1 MEPSAERLLRPVLA
15 FLTLCL
21 AAFLLA
27 PTVASVHQ
35 KVEDL
40 SFDRETPFHLWRWS
54 PKPPPPMPFPNCG
67 GAPRHLYSEI
77 TQWPAT
83 IRKDEP
89 FTLRGVTQSEEDG
102 RLGVGTIKVDIYLN
116 DTKAEPGVWLGEV
129 ESDSGGM
136 FTLGTTLPFD
146 LQAEHYHIVA
156 HAKGKRIS
164 CTDYL
169 EHWSDPEIDILSKAI
184 LVFDAADHPVV
195 GRPLDL
201 TGRLVDSV
209 GGPIK
214 NATVN
219 MTIGGKSMKIE
230 TDESGAFA
238 IPYVPAKPGELDWT
252 GEYKGSRFYDPAK
265 NATEILVQEED
276 LELAGLP
283 IVLLRSSE
291 STISGNLYVADAARK
306 DTLTIDFD
314 GINAIACAGCP
325 ANDTH
330 DVPLAKDGSFAFA
343 FIVPPTEAPGTYTL
357 DVSGGGLKKTY
368 TFNATL
374 EAPSVLAIHAN
385 GTGLFTRD
393 YEARVVLTDE
403 TGAPLVGQAVEIIL
417 PAGAVTNTTD
427 ANGTIELAGNA
438 ACGARTA
445 HATYAG
451 AEGMRSAR
459 AQDDLFVCG
468 FLAFIPWW
476 LLAIPWWVWPLAA
489 LAAVVAWQLVRGWR
503 QKYAPIIA
511 GGPALTLTFTEPAD
525 EASGYATIGEAVV
538 ATAFLEEP
546 LPDGHRLRIGSH
558 RDIEEVPLD
567 AELRAHWRVVPDKL
581 GEIAIRAEVLDPRGR
596 VVSRRTAHLHVIRY
610 AEEIE
615 HRYLALR
622 KEHGHGDAVT
632 PREFER
638 WIHERAPGLDP
649 TVVRRLVHVFE
660 EADYSPRVAGRAE
673 FAAYL
678 AAEGG
683 VKEVAPDATIA

>member
-27 PTVASVHQ
+27 PTVASVHH

-54 PKPPPPMPFPNCG
+54 PKPPPTMPFPNCG

-77 TQWPAT
+77 TQWPT
-83 IRKDEP
+83 KIRKDEP

-102 RLGVGTIKVDIYLN
+102 RLGVGTIKVDIFLN
-116 DTKAEPGVWLGEV
+116 DTKSEPGVWLGEV
-129 ESDSGGM
+129 ESDAGGV
-136 FTLGTTLPFD
+136 FSLSTTVPFD

-169 EHWSDPEIDILSKAI
+169 EHWSDPEVDVLSKAT
-184 LVFDAADHPVV
+184 LLFDEAQHPVV
-195 GRPLDL
+195 GRQVNL

-214 NATVN
+214 NATLT
-219 MTIGGKSMKIE
+219 MSIGGKRMNVS
-230 TDESGAFA
+230 TDDEGAFV
-238 IPYVPAKPGELDWT
+238 IPYVPEKAGELDWT
-252 GEYKGSRFYDPAK
+252 GEYKGSDYYDPAK

-276 LELAGLP
+276 LVLHGLP
-283 IVLLRSSE
+283 LVLLRSSE

-306 DTLTIDFD
+306 STLTIDFD
-314 GINAIACAGCP
+314 GFSAATCAGCP

-330 DVPLAKDGSFAFA
+330 VVPLNDDGSFAFT
-343 FIVPPTEAPGTYTL
+343 FIVPPTDAPGLYTV
-357 DVSGGGLKKTY
+357 DVAGGGLKKTY

-385 GTGLFTRD
+385 GTGLFTKG
-393 YEARVVLTDE
+393 YEARAVLTDE
-403 TGAPLVGQAVEIIL
+403 TGAPLVGHTVELIL
-417 PAGAVTNTTD
+417 PAGTTTNTTD
-427 ANGTIELAGNA
+427 ANGTIALSGTAS
-438 ACGARTA
+438 CGASTA
-445 HATYAG
+445 HANYAG
-451 AEGMRSAR
+451 ADGIRAAR

-476 LLAIPWWVWPLAA
+476 LLAIPWWVWPIALVAA
-489 LAAVVAWQLVRGWR
+489 LVAWQLARGWR
-503 QKYAPIIA
+503 QKYAPIIS
-511 GGPALTLTFTEPAD
+511 GGPALTLAFTEPAD
-525 EASGYATIGEAVV
+525 EASGYATIGEAIV

-546 LPDGHRLRIGSH
+546 LPDGHRLRIGTF
-558 RDIEEVPLD
+558 RDIAEVPLD

-581 GEIAIRAEVLDPRGR
+581 GEIAVRAEVLDPRGR
-596 VVSRRTAHLHVIRY
+596 VVSRRTAHLHVVRY

-622 KEHGHGDAVT
+622 KEHGHSEAVT

-638 WIHERAPGLDP
+638 WIHEQAPGLDP
-649 TVVRRLVHVFE
+649 GVVRRLVHVFE

-683 VKEVAPDATIA
+683 VKEVAPDATLA